1 METKAIDG
9 MCRCCASSGIFKD
22 LYTTF
27 NWMGEDE
34 IYANMLQYCFDITLS
49 TADDQNNGGICEV
62 CITQLRNAANFKK
75 QVQNTEIQFK
85 RLLEEKDFN
94 TKAVKIEISEMTDLI
109 DDVINTD
116 NEMSDSDGEF
126 TLNIKQE
133 SPEPKAKKRTKAT
146 SSRATD
152 DDIGE
157 TSTKRR
163 LRTLRKIKSESTEK
177 NIDKSK
183 GRELMKHRNNIREIL
198 KCSNATPI
206 RCHVGIGYA
215 CVFCEKQYPNPKD
228 LKKHTIEEH
237 ASKTKRFMEG
247 KQMFSYIVKLD
258 ITSLQ
263 CNLCATNINTLEVL
277 IDHLINVHKRKFY
290 TDIKNH
296 ILPFKFD
303 DDAILKCVYCVS
315 LFNKFKALLE
325 HMNIHYRNYICDVCD
340 VGFVNRSMLLNHSE
354 AHKKGTFKCDYCD
367 KVYDTQRKKK
377 SHEKSVHIHLN
388 MLNRCGYCKEK
399 FNTYGRKLDHLVKV
413 HGVQSPV
420 LKCKACDKQ
429 FETQKSLTIHVKRD
443 HLLERKHECKIC
455 DMKFFVTHQLQQHMI
470 KHTGLA
476 SFVCEFCHKAY
487 KRRKTLKE
495 HLRIHAD
502 DRRFKC
508 EHCGQ
513 AFVQKCSWRGHMR
526 AKHGEAV

>member
-22 LYTTF
+22 MYATY

-49 TADDQNNGGICEV
+49 TAQDQNNGGICEV

-75 QVQNTEIQFK
+75 QVQQTEIQFK
-85 RLLEEKDFN
+85 KLQEEKEFSP
-94 TKAVKIEISEMTDLI
+94 KPVKIEISEMTELL
-109 DDVINTD
+109 DDVINSD
-116 NEMSDSDGEF
+116 NEMSDSDTEF
-126 TLNIKQE
+126 TVNIKQE
-133 SPEPKAKKRTKAT
+133 NPEPKAKKRAKAT
-146 SSRATD
+146 SSRAD
-152 DDIGE
+152 DTGE
-157 TSTKRR
+157 PSNKRIH
-163 LRTLRKIKSESTEK
+163 RTMRKIGTQSTVLLNKSR
-177 NIDKSK
+177 

-198 KCSNATPI
+198 KSSNATPI
-206 RCHVGIGYA
+206 RCHAGIGYA
-215 CVFCEKQYPNPKD
+215 CAFCDKQYPDPKD
-228 LKKHTIEEH
+228 LKKHTLEEH
-237 ASKTKRFMEG
+237 DSKTKRKFMEG
-247 KQMFSYIVKLD
+247 KQMFSYLVKLD
-258 ITSLQ
+258 ITSLK
-263 CNLCATNINTLEVL
+263 CNLCDSNIPTLEQL
-277 IDHLINVHKRKFY
+277 IDHLINLHNRKFY
-290 TDIKNH
+290 IDINNH

-303 DDAILKCVYCVS
+303 SDLLLKCVYCVS
-315 LFNKFKALLE
+315 VFNKFKALLE
-325 HMNIHYRNYICDVCD
+325 HMNIHYRNYVCD
-340 VGFVNRSMLLNHSE
+340 ECDAGFVNKNILLNHAE
-354 AHKKGTFKCDYCD
+354 GHKKGIFKCDFCD
-367 KVYDTQRKKK
+367 KVFDTHRKKK

-388 MLNRCGYCKEK
+388 MLNRCGYCNQR
-399 FNTYGRKLDHLVKV
+399 FNTYSRKLEHLIKV
-413 HGVQSPV
+413 HGVQSPL

-429 FETQKSLTIHVKRD
+429 FETQKSLTVHVKRD
-443 HLLERKHECKIC
+443 HLLERRHECKIC

-470 KHTGLA
+470 KHTDLA
-476 SFVCEFCHKAY
+476 SFVCEVCHKAY